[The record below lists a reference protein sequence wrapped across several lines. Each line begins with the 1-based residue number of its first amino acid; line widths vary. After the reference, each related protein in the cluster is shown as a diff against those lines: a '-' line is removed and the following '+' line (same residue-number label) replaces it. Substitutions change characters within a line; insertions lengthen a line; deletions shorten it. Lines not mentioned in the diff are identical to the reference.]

1 MRFQKYKKINE
12 KVQSRNPFV
21 DEREFELTH
30 DFKKIDPYEVYRAV
44 KLKPN

>member
-1 MRFQKYKKINE
+1 MRFEKFKKINDR
-12 KVQSRNPFV
+12 VQSRNAFV

-30 DFKKIDPYEVYRAV
+30 DFKKIDPYEVCRAV